1 MNPRCAINAH
11 TISSRARAACAHDL
25 DEQGRNSRESLSGN
39 GGRDVGINIG
49 RNGDV
54 SVTKDLLQNAH
65 FDPSR
70 DRGGGHRVTQPMQPD
85 VREAASRGRGV
96 EGVAELLG
104 AVRRPI
110 VEAKDVYSPGPATAQ
125 RGKRSPHRGR
135 ESEDTT
141 TGGGLR
147 RTFNDLTG
155 DADALIADVDLRS
168 VQVHVCPA
176 EAEQLA
182 AAQAE
187 AGCEEPNGVE
197 ILAALGLQEARK
209 RFWRPEGRG
218 PLLMAGRPDEGGGVR
233 RDQTHAEGIGEGGA
247 EDNEGYLGLAS
258 LAPRTKW
265 GQTRQDPDGRELFQ
279 AQGPDDGPD
288 VMEQCGLV
296 STDC

>member
-11 TISSRARAACAHDL
+11 TISSRARAACAHDSN
-25 DEQGRNSRESLSGN
+25 EQISNGRKRPGGN
-39 GGRDVGINIG
+39 AGRDMGIDIS

-54 SVTKDLLQNAH
+54 SVTKDLLENAH
-65 FDPSR
+65 LDPSR
-70 DRGGGHRVTQPMQPD
+70 DRGGGHRVTQPMKPD
-85 VREAASRGRGV
+85 VWEAASRGRGV

-110 VEAKDVYSPGPATAQ
+110 VEAKDVYSPGLATAQ

-141 TGGGLR
+141 TGGRFR
-147 RTFNDLTG
+147 RTLNDLTG

-168 VQVHVCPA
+168 VQVHIRPA

-182 AAQAE
+182 AAQAK
-187 AGCEEPNGVE
+187 AGCEEPDGIEVM
-197 ILAALGLQEARK
+197 AALGLQEARK

-233 RDQTHAEGIGEGGA
+233 RDETHAEGIGEGGA

-265 GQTRQDPDGRELFQ
+265 GQTRQDPDGRELLQ
-279 AQGPDDGPD
+279 AQGADDGPD
-288 VMEQCGLV
+288 VMEQCGPI